1 MLQPPMRWF
10 AAATLPRREMLAAEN
25 LEAQGFGFFL
35 PRMRVTKRHA
45 RRLIEAVDPIFPGY
59 IFIHMDPE
67 RAAWRSINGTRG
79 IRHLVMGAA
88 RPLPVRA
95 GVVET
100 LIASL
105 GADGLV
111 RFVDPLRP
119 GDTVR
124 LLAGPFAEALGQV
137 VSLDARG
144 RVTLLLAL
152 FGTQIRAEAA
162 RESLVAA

>member
-1 MLQPPMRWF
+1 
-10 AAATLPRREMLAAEN
+10 
-25 LEAQGFGFFL
+25 
-35 PRMRVTKRHA
+35 V
-45 RRLIEAVDPIFPGY
+45 EAVDPIFPGY
-59 IFIHMDPE
+59 IFVHMDPE
-67 RAAWRSINGTRG
+67 RAAWRCINGTRG

-88 RPLPVRA
+88 RPLPVRT

-105 GADGLV
+105 GVDGLV

-124 LLAGPFAEALGQV
+124 LLAGPFAEALGKV